1 MTIWRGRRCRAAVA
15 LAQRACAL
23 GLLAVAVLAVPA
35 MAGTDVSGTDDP
47 RDVGTRLD
55 LKTLTHAQDGPSI
68 VYTAETY
75 GPFSDQSATFKWGV
89 DRDRDEAFDLIV
101 FTQWRDGKL
110 VGGVKDPA
118 GHQIAP
124 AAVSRPG
131 PSVIRVSFPAAVLGG
146 APVYRYAVDAE
157 GAPGDRDLA
166 PDAGLVQHRLG
177 AVAAGAKEVRT
188 ADSAPAAPAPAP
200 QANAAP
206 ARAAAQAPAA
216 ATAPAPA
223 KSNLPRT
230 GPGDRSLLSWS
241 GAALMTG
248 GAFVALGA
256 RRNRVRV
263 RARGSGG
270 VPRDISTGGI

>member
-1 MTIWRGRRCRAAVA
+1 MTIWRGRQCRAAVT
-15 LAQRACAL
+15 LAQRASTV

-35 MAGTDVSGTDDP
+35 MAGTDEGGTSDP

-101 FTQWRDGKL
+101 FTEWRDGKL

-118 GHQIAP
+118 GRQIAP

-131 PSVIRVSFPAAVLGG
+131 PSVIRVSFPAEVLGG
-146 APVYRYAVDAE
+146 ASVYRYAVDAE

-166 PDAGLVQHRLG
+166 PNAGLVQHRLG
-177 AVAAGAKEVRT
+177 AVAAPVKAVRT
-188 ADSAPAAPAPAP
+188 ADSAPAGPTRTP
-200 QANAAP
+200 QASAAP
-206 ARAAAQAPAA
+206 VPAA
-216 ATAPAPA
+216 AAAAAAAAAPA

-230 GPGDRSLLSWS
+230 GPGDRHLLPWS
-241 GAALMTG
+241 GVALMTG
-248 GAFVALGA
+248 GALVALGA
-256 RRNRVRV
+256 RRNRVRRCEV
-263 RARGSGG
+263 
-270 VPRDISTGGI
+270 TGGIR